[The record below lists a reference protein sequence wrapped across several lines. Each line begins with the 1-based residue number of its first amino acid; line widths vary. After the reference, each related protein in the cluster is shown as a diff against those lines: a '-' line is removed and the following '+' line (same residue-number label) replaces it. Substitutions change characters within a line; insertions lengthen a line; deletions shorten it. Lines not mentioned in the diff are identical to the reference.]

1 MLRLFGPC
9 AVCACGRL
17 GDAVARLPPCMRG
30 MIKCDTRS
38 RDAHRRAWSMARLG
52 RNHKGNKGTKFTT
65 GPDVSALMPD
75 YKGTIKAL
83 SLFYGSLLVERFA
96 REPAWILNRRGMR
109 PAELESA
116 TF

>member
-1 MLRLFGPC
+1 
-9 AVCACGRL
+9 
-17 GDAVARLPPCMRG
+17 
-30 MIKCDTRS
+30 
-38 RDAHRRAWSMARLG
+38 MARLG

-65 GPDVSALMPD
+65 GPDVIALMSD

-83 SLFYGSLLVERFA
+83 SLFSGSLLVERLA

-109 PAELESA
+109 PRGVEPL